1 MAITH
6 QDNLKQSVFVGITLV
21 VVTTILF
28 LTFQTLK
35 PFLGILV
42 TSGILMIFINPV
54 FKKINEYTKKPQLSA
69 FFTIFAVLLF
79 VVIPIGLLGSSLIAE
94 TGSALKSIQSNPE
107 LISTLQTTIDTQI
120 KAWQLPISVKD
131 FDIKEQV
138 YQILSFLARN
148 LGAFALQSGAFL
160 LNLFF
165 VFITVF
171 YLLINQK
178 QLLNYLMALNLFPSK
193 HFAQIKT
200 RVVEIVKGTLR
211 GYLLVVTLQLVAG
224 ISGFLIFQIPSA
236 LLLGAI
242 YGISSLFP
250 IVGGFLIWVPV
261 AIWQVAVGDTVSA
274 IMLSIWFLSLSFLV
288 ENIIAPK
295 IIGDSTKLHQLVV
308 MFSVFGGIQYFGLLG
323 MVLGPVI
330 IALAF
335 VSLSILKEI
344 VAPNK

>member
-1 MAITH
+1 MITNS
-6 QDNLKQSVFVGITLV
+6 QFQLKQSIFVGLTLIV
-21 VVTTILF
+21 VGTILY
-28 LTFQTLK
+28 LTFQTIK
-35 PFLGILV
+35 PFLGILI
-42 TSGILMIFINPV
+42 TSAILTIFINPI
-54 FKKINEYTKKPQLSA
+54 FNKLNTYTKKTRLSA
-69 FFTIFAVLLF
+69 FITTFAVLLF
-79 VVIPIGLLGSSLIAE
+79 IVIPVGLLGSNLIAE

-107 LISTLQTTIDTQI
+107 LITSLQSTIDNQI
-120 KAWQLPISVKD
+120 KTWQLQISVKD
-131 FDIKEQV
+131 FDIKEQI

-148 LGAFALQSGAFL
+148 LGTFALQSGAFL

-165 VFITVF
+165 VLMTVF

-178 QLLNYLMALNLFPSK
+178 QLLKYLTTLDLFPK
-193 HFAQIKT
+193 HHLTLIKS
-200 RVVEIVKGTLR
+200 RAIEIVNGTLR
-211 GYLLVVTLQLVAG
+211 GYLLVVMFQLVAG

-250 IVGGFLIWVPV
+250 IVGGFLIWIPV

-274 IMLSIWFLSLSFLV
+274 IMLSTWFLSLSFLV

-323 MVLGPVI
+323 MVLGPVVV
-330 IALAF
+330 ALAF

-344 VAPNK
+344 VSTNQ